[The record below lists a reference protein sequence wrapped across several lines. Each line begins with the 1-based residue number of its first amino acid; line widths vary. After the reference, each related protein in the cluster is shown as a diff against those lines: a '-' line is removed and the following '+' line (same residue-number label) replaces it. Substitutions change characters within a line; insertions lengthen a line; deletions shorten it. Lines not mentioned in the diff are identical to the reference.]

1 MSAEKNRK
9 AYSYILNK
17 TISNDKDLY
26 DVNSFSKALLM
37 SLVWNET
44 HTLEDSNSKYYFN
57 PYTLKIEPI
66 TTDQMAWRANADY
79 KPAELNSKYIN
90 ILSNQKFIE
99 KLPINLK
106 KIKR

>member
-1 MSAEKNRK
+1 M
-9 AYSYILNK
+9 
-17 TISNDKDLY
+17 
-26 DVNSFSKALLM
+26 NSFFSAKIVPIFYISIGLIFLIFPEIPQNDI
-37 SLVWNET
+37 S
-44 HTLEDSNSKYYFN
+44 LEDSNSKYYFN

-66 TTDQMAWRANADY
+66 TTDQMAWRGNADY

-106 KIKR
+106 KISQ